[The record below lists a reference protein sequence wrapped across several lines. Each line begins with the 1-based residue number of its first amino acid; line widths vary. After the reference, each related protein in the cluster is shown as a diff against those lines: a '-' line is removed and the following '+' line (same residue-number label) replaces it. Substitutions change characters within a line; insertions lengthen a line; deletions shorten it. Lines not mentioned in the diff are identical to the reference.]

1 MFLTKKQNRIL
12 SINLILLLSSVVSVA
27 VALVYPTIFTGALSV
42 LLIISGLFCHLIY
55 ANRIYV
61 KIRQE
66 KLDGDIKAELQ
77 RVNAWGDKVTE
88 WDGE

>member
-42 LLIISGLFCHLIY
+42 LLIISSLFYHLIV
-55 ANRIYV
+55 ASRIYT
-61 KIRQE
+61 KIQRA
-66 KLDGDIKAELQ
+66 KLDGDIKSELQ

>member
-27 VALVYPTIFTGALSV
+27 VALIFPTIFTGALSV
-42 LLIISGLFCHLIY
+42 SLIISGLFYHLIY
-55 ANRIYV
+55 ANRIYI